1 MDAIVIEIQGTGA
14 KDHCKNYFMVEGNYP
29 ALRMRISI

>member
-1 MDAIVIEIQGTGA
+1 MDRNSKTGA
-14 KDHCKNYFMVEGNYP
+14 KDHCKNYFIIAGNYP